1 MEIDKYKE
9 LLRKR
14 DGVYHL
20 IKALEEDFTPG
31 DVITKSGNENIQ
43 NLWQNIGLDL
53 IKANRYYE
61 ATEVFFSLYKKLIQW
76 QIDENK
82 WPHKAMPL
90 VWISDCFLKLGYR
103 SLAKRFMMLTMVD
116 DSIRDIKDTG
126 SLLIDKGGTYF
137 RLRYY
142 YGMGHEEIMQYSM
155 QAYEVFSISV
165 GFVLF
170 PEYILQQLDNDWM
183 IETPSTAELS
193 LYLINPLYIEQ
204 LQDGLGMSRGINLE
218 LISSYL
224 MTSMPGCR
232 TYMRKKQVGNSTD
245 YDVVGSIDGI
255 IADYRSELGR
265 YFICEC
271 KDWEKPADF
280 TTMSKLCRILSSTKI
295 KFGILFAK
303 NGISGEG
310 KLLQAEREQR
320 KVFQDSDIIIVVI
333 SNQDIESVKKGKNL
347 IGLLRSKYEAVRLDL
362 PIN

>member
-1 MEIDKYKE
+1 METDRYIE
-9 LLRKR
+9 ILSKR

-20 IKALEEDFTPG
+20 IKALEEDFTPE
-31 DVITKSGNENIQ
+31 DLITKSGNESNQ
-43 NLWQNIGLDL
+43 NLWQNIGLYL
-53 IKANRYYE
+53 KNAKRYYE
-61 ATEVFFSLYKKLIQW
+61 SIEVFFSLYKKMIQW
-76 QIDENK
+76 QINENK
-82 WPHKAMPL
+82 WTHKAMPL
-90 VWISDCFLKLGYR
+90 VWISDCFLLLGYR
-103 SLAKRFMMLTMVD
+103 SIAKRFMMLTMVD
-116 DSIRDIKDTG
+116 DSIRDIRDKG

-142 YGMGHEEIMQYSM
+142 YGMAHEEIMHYS
-155 QAYEVFSISV
+155 QRAYEQFSKS
-165 GFVLF
+165 GEYVLF
-170 PEYILQQLDNDWM
+170 PEYILQQLDIDWM

-204 LQDGLGMSRGINLE
+204 LQSGLGVSEGINLE

-224 MTSMPGCR
+224 MSSMPGCR

-255 IADYRSELGR
+255 IADFRSELGR

-271 KDWEKPADF
+271 KDWEKPVDF

-310 KLLQAEREQR
+310 KLLYAEREQR
-320 KVFQDSDIIIVVI
+320 KIFQDSDIIIVVI
-333 SNQDIESVKKGKNL
+333 SAQDIESVKKGKNL
-347 IGLLRSKYEAVRLDL
+347 IGILRSKYEAVRLDL